1 MVEVC
6 LKEFLDIQILSWSH
20 NIRNKTRVALEK
32 SKEWWDIVSLGHQGW
47 IYLVVTKDRGR
58 EREVTG
64 KIWWMVL
71 ISKKYRHHQRRK
83 RVCMSKK

>member
-32 SKEWWDIVSLGHQGW
+32 SKE
-47 IYLVVTKDRGR
+47 
-58 EREVTG
+58 
-64 KIWWMVL
+64 
-71 ISKKYRHHQRRK
+71 
-83 RVCMSKK
+83 